1 VTLPLRNSTRG
12 ADPHHVPGG
21 RPAIWKES
29 VG

>member
-1 VTLPLRNSTRG
+1 LRDSTRG